1 MTSDRRY
8 PPRPVVGVGMVIV
21 VSDRD
26 RAAIGYQPDVPSP
39 AGVVLVKR
47 KYEPLAGE
55 WSLPGGAQEIGETL
69 EEAAAREALEE
80 TGLAIDVGPIVEVF
94 DRIVRDHD
102 GRVEYHYVLVDYV
115 CRPKGGR
122 LQAGSDVS
130 DTVIADPMALEQYGL
145 TEKAGTVISRAMR
158 MSFRLKAEATEQ

>member
-26 RAAIGYQPDVPSP
+26 RAAIGYRADVPSP

-55 WSLPGGAQEIGETL
+55 WSLPGGVQEIGETL

-94 DRIVRDHD
+94 DRIVRDRD
-102 GRVEYHYVLVDYV
+102 GRIEYHYVLIDYF
-115 CRPKGGR
+115 CRPRGGR
-122 LQAGSDVS
+122 LQPGSDVS
-130 DTVIADPMALEQYGL
+130 ETIIADPAALEPYAL
-145 TEKAGTVISRAMR
+145 TDKAIAVIS
-158 MSFRLKAEATEQ
+158 KAAGSVAPL

>member
-8 PPRPVVGVGMVIV
+8 PPRPVVGVGMVIF

-26 RAAIGYQPDVPSP
+26 RAAIGYRTDVPSP

-69 EEAAAREALEE
+69 EEAAAREAFEE

-94 DRIVRDHD
+94 DRIVRDRD
-102 GRVEYHYVLVDYV
+102 GRIEYHYVLIDYF
-115 CRPKGGR
+115 CRPRGGR
-122 LQAGSDVS
+122 LQPGSDVS
-130 DTVIADPMALEQYGL
+130 ETIIADPAALGPYAL
-145 TEKAGTVISRAMR
+145 TGKAIAVIS
-158 MSFRLKAEATEQ
+158 KAAGSVALL